1 MKQSELALSYLTKAR
16 ARVRVLQVLFEQ
28 AAWSDVVREAQELVE
43 LALKGML
50 RLVGV
55 DPPKWHDVGALLVEH
70 RELFPPGLQ
79 DDLARLAEISKW
91 LRKEREFSFYGDI
104 DFVPTQEY
112 GQQDAERAQTD
123 ALWVLVRAEL
133 LIDSG

>member
-1 MKQSELALSYLTKAR
+1 MTQSELALGYLAKAR
-16 ARVRVLQVLFEQ
+16 ARVRVLEVLIEQ

-55 DPPKWHDVGALLVEH
+55 DPPKWHDVGMLLLDH
-70 RELFPPGLQ
+70 RELFPPALH

-91 LRKEREFSFYGDI
+91 LRKEREFAFYGDV

-112 GQQDAERAQTD
+112 GPEDAQRAQAD
-123 ALWVLVRAEL
+123 ALWVLARAQL
-133 LIDSG
+133 LIGPG